1 MASNLLE
8 KQASVEDVLNELSRI
23 KTIVTDAVE
32 DGVQSA
38 VKAIKQGRH
47 AAEDAIDEARHT
59 VKQNPLQSVGV
70 VFAAGILTGSLIG
83 WLATRRD

>member
-1 MASNLLE
+1 MASGFLE
-8 KQASVEDVLNELSRI
+8 NQASLEDIVKELSRI

-47 AAEDAIDEARHT
+47 AAEDAIDDARHT
-59 VKQNPLQSVGV
+59 VKQRPLEAVGV
-70 VFAAGILTGSLIG
+70 VFAAGVLTGSLVV
-83 WLATRRD
+83 WLASRRR

>member
-38 VKAIKQGRH
+38 VKALKQGRH

>member
-1 MASNLLE
+1 MASILE

-47 AAEDAIDEARHT
+47 AAEDAMDDARHT
-59 VKQNPLQSVGV
+59 VKQNPLQAVGV
-70 VFAAGILTGSLIG
+70 VFAAGILTGTLLG